1 MKSLFFASFLF
12 LLAEFSVAEELTN
25 YTITSDSQKNTLK
38 GGLEAIGNVVVKRTK
53 DNFEASSDKLTYDND
68 SKTLKLFGNVFI
80 KNLEAEGL
88 SIEETSGD
96 ELTIFTDTGIFEF
109 KSQNKNRVKTKKSLK
124 KGSRTNI
131 AHNPNTTDGI
141 AASNSTNEPTISL
154 TNFGAK
160 SSVINIAVPTPK
172 GIVINNERREVT
184 NVPYIAVKAPYSS
197 FTGFHSEVT
206 RKFNPYLEKDSND

>member
-12 LLAEFSVAEELTN
+12 LLAEYSFAEELTN

-38 GGLEAIGNVVVKRTK
+38 GGLEAVGNVVVKRTK

-80 KNLEAEGL
+80 KNLESEGL

-109 KSQNKNRVKTKKSLK
+109 KSQNKNRVTTK
-124 KGSRTNI
+124 I
-131 AHNPNTTDGI
+131 
-141 AASNSTNEPTISL
+141 
-154 TNFGAK
+154 
-160 SSVINIAVPTPK
+160 
-172 GIVINNERREVT
+172 
-184 NVPYIAVKAPYSS
+184 
-197 FTGFHSEVT
+197 
-206 RKFNPYLEKDSND
+206 KF

>member
-1 MKSLFFASFLF
+1 MKSLLFASCLFLF
-12 LLAEFSVAEELTN
+12 AEFSFAEELIN

-80 KNLEAEGL
+80 KNLESEGL

-109 KSQNKNRVKTKKSLK
+109 KSQNKNRVKTK
-124 KGSRTNI
+124 I
-131 AHNPNTTDGI
+131 
-141 AASNSTNEPTISL
+141 
-154 TNFGAK
+154 
-160 SSVINIAVPTPK
+160 
-172 GIVINNERREVT
+172 
-184 NVPYIAVKAPYSS
+184 
-197 FTGFHSEVT
+197 
-206 RKFNPYLEKDSND
+206 KF

>member
-12 LLAEFSVAEELTN
+12 LLAEFSFAEELTN

-80 KNLEAEGL
+80 KNLESEGL

-109 KSQNKNRVKTKKSLK
+109 KSQNKNRVTTK
-124 KGSRTNI
+124 I
-131 AHNPNTTDGI
+131 
-141 AASNSTNEPTISL
+141 
-154 TNFGAK
+154 
-160 SSVINIAVPTPK
+160 
-172 GIVINNERREVT
+172 
-184 NVPYIAVKAPYSS
+184 
-197 FTGFHSEVT
+197 
-206 RKFNPYLEKDSND
+206 KF

>member
-53 DNFEASSDKLTYDND
+53 DNFEASSDKLSYDND

-80 KNLEAEGL
+80 KNIESEGL

-96 ELTIFTDTGIFEF
+96 ELIIFTDTGIFEF
-109 KSQNKNRVKTKKSLK
+109 KSQNKNRVKTK
-124 KGSRTNI
+124 I
-131 AHNPNTTDGI
+131 
-141 AASNSTNEPTISL
+141 
-154 TNFGAK
+154 
-160 SSVINIAVPTPK
+160 
-172 GIVINNERREVT
+172 
-184 NVPYIAVKAPYSS
+184 
-197 FTGFHSEVT
+197 
-206 RKFNPYLEKDSND
+206 KF

>member
-1 MKSLFFASFLF
+1 MKSLLFVSFLF
-12 LLAEFSVAEELTN
+12 LFAEFSFAEELIN

-80 KNLEAEGL
+80 KNLESEGL

-109 KSQNKNRVKTKKSLK
+109 KSQNKNRVKTK
-124 KGSRTNI
+124 I
-131 AHNPNTTDGI
+131 
-141 AASNSTNEPTISL
+141 
-154 TNFGAK
+154 
-160 SSVINIAVPTPK
+160 
-172 GIVINNERREVT
+172 
-184 NVPYIAVKAPYSS
+184 
-197 FTGFHSEVT
+197 
-206 RKFNPYLEKDSND
+206 KF

>member
-12 LLAEFSVAEELTN
+12 LLAEFSFAEDLTN

-80 KNLEAEGL
+80 KNIESEGL

-96 ELTIFTDTGIFEF
+96 ELIIFTDTGIFEF
-109 KSQNKNRVKTKKSLK
+109 KSQNKNRVKTK
-124 KGSRTNI
+124 I
-131 AHNPNTTDGI
+131 
-141 AASNSTNEPTISL
+141 
-154 TNFGAK
+154 
-160 SSVINIAVPTPK
+160 
-172 GIVINNERREVT
+172 
-184 NVPYIAVKAPYSS
+184 
-197 FTGFHSEVT
+197 
-206 RKFNPYLEKDSND
+206 KF